1 MKSPTRGRNCD
12 NPSLIDLAL
21 CNNDDLV
28 LDVSVLSP
36 LRKIDHLLIE
46 MQVTCNINVDLKT
59 YYCDYKNANFDM
71 IPSVFNSDF
80 NSRMNNLTDV
90 NEQVYLSGN
99 TLNKALSQ
107 HVPIKE
113 CKFANT
119 APVKLNGTTKSNLRQ
134 KQRLWKQYMKT
145 NGTSTNVKFRK
156 VP

>member
-36 LRKIDHLLIE
+36 LGKIDHLLIE

-59 YYCDYKNANFDM
+59 YYCDNKNVNFDM

-80 NSRMNNLTDV
+80 NS
-90 NEQVYLSGN
+90 
-99 TLNKALSQ
+99 
-107 HVPIKE
+107 
-113 CKFANT
+113 
-119 APVKLNGTTKSNLRQ
+119 
-134 KQRLWKQYMKT
+134 
-145 NGTSTNVKFRK
+145 
-156 VP
+156 